1 MPAVVDPERG
11 ANDEIGRQSD
21 ERRQD
26 EGPDDEGGESRS
38 QSGSRKRVPEIAV
51 EQPIPRQVGNSPAG
65 VLEKLAAEGV
75 SGGVHGRERPRVPDE
90 LTEQRV
96 DSVQSEEE
104 CEPDRDQEM
113 NSEERRKP
121 DSDAECDRGGDPFG
135 RFLPAEQIREQD
147 FQPPREL
154 QGMEASPPECAGG
167 LPFHGATPKWS

>member
-21 ERRQD
+21 ECRQD

-38 QSGSRKRVPEIAV
+38 QSGSRERVPEIAV

-65 VLEKLAAEGV
+65 VLEKLAAKRV
-75 SGGVHGRERPRVPDE
+75 SRGVHGRERPGVSDE

-113 NSEERRKP
+113 DSEKRREA
-121 DSDAECDRGGDPFG
+121 DADAERDRGRDPLG
-135 RFLPAEQIREQD
+135 RFLPAEQIGEQD
-147 FQPPREL
+147 LQPPREL

-167 LPFHGATPKWS
+167 LPFHRATPKWS